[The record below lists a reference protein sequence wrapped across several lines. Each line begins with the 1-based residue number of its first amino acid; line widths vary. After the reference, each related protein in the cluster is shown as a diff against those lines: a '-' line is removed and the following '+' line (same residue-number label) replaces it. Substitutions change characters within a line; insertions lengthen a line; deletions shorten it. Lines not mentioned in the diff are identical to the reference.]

1 MGNEGETV
9 GMVTKYKVL
18 DFLEELPRRML
29 AEVEI
34 DETVFKKL
42 VKGDKETW
50 NSVISALADVDAC
63 GLYPPTAP
71 SCQRWL
77 RTLAT
82 AVAAL
87 AKVNPEKL
95 DDKLLEELQEFIV
108 HLGLF
113 LITGDTRS
121 FVAGEG

>member
-1 MGNEGETV
+1 MMEAV
-9 GMVTKYKVL
+9 KYKVL

-29 AEVEI
+29 TEVEI

-42 VKGDKETW
+42 VKGDKEAW

-77 RTLAT
+77 KTLAT

-87 AKVNPEKL
+87 AKVNPGEL
-95 DDKLLEELQEFIV
+95 DDKLLERLQEFIV
-108 HLGLF
+108 HLGFF

-121 FVAGEG
+121 FAMGEGW

>member
-42 VKGDKETW
+42 MKGDKETW
-50 NSVISALADVDAC
+50 NSVISALA
-63 GLYPPTAP
+63 
-71 SCQRWL
+71 
-77 RTLAT
+77 
-82 AVAAL
+82 
-87 AKVNPEKL
+87 
-95 DDKLLEELQEFIV
+95 
-108 HLGLF
+108 
-113 LITGDTRS
+113 
-121 FVAGEG
+121 